1 MYLFQSCFDEN
12 VSIIISFGASDPLL
26 VVRDY
31 AAEEVGVGVPQR
43 GHQFGERLLVKLT
56 DGPEHSLLC
65 LQTRCSERDR
75 PAAVS

>member
-1 MYLFQSCFDEN
+1 M
-12 VSIIISFGASDPLL
+12 
-26 VVRDY
+26 VRDY